1 MKRKD
6 IMSLN
11 KRIKPPAV
19 LIEKNIILDLLAK
32 LLHLKTNTT
41 MKYKQHFM
49 KKTDSYLVS

>member
-6 IMSLN
+6 IMSLD

-19 LIEKNIILDLLAK
+19 LIEKNMFLDLFAK
-32 LLHLKTNTT
+32 NYLNTNTT

-49 KKTDSYLVS
+49 KKTGS